1 MKKSKLSL
9 YFIFIAFFTFIAIF
23 FTIVQS
29 SYSNLIGPI
38 KKVQE
43 NALIKPIDPK
53 LDTEILDQIQNRPDY
68 QDDNVNISSPP
79 VDENNNL

>member
-9 YFIFIAFFTFIAIF
+9 YFIFIAFFTFISIF
-23 FTIVQS
+23 FAIVQT

-43 NALIKPIDPK
+43 STLTKPINPK
-53 LDTEILDQIQNRPDY
+53 LDTDILDQIQNRPDY
-68 QDDNVNISSPP
+68 QDDNINLSSPP
-79 VDENNNL
+79 TDENSNP